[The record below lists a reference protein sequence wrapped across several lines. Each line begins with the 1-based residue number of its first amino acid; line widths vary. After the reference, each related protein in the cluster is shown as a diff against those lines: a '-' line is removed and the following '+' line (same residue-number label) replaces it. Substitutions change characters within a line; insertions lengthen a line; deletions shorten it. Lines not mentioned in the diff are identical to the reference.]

1 MQKPYLNNSMPQQQ
15 QPMSG
20 GMPQQQQ
27 PMSGGMPQQQ
37 QPQDANQLISQGM
50 HYIKTLPPEV
60 VQNLIGAI
68 APMIQKTLKR

>member
-1 MQKPYLNNSMPQQQ
+1 MQKPFLNNRIPQQP
-15 QPMSG
+15 PMSG

-27 PMSGGMPQQQ
+27 PMGSMPQQQ

-68 APMIQKTLKR
+68 APMIQKNLKR